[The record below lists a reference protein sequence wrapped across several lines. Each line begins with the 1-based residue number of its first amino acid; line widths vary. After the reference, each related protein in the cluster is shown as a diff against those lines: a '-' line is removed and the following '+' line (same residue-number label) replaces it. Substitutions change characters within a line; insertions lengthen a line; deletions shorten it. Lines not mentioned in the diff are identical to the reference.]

1 MMSQICQLQYQ
12 QSKYYLS
19 EVCYLKVNNIIRFHY
34 NIIYYLKNKKV
45 FVLSINFMG
54 KNQSKKIEEREQSFC
69 GLLDLNVKQMNQD
82 MEVLTTL
89 NEFFTKSQEYIYL
102 QNLSNFT
109 KQMAFACYSYKK
121 MKVVAILFKQ
131 FFQESQVDN
140 EKSKIQNEQI
150 CNSMDE
156 KAQFLASFNSK
167 ESPFSV
173 GYDLFEVDLDVIL
186 KQYKMEDLYI
196 QDSSSIKNMFI
207 DINERKKYQGN
218 CFDLKSFSKKVDLFQ
233 LSMNNGNN
241 QSGIIVLSNLN
252 QFLLQQQNIISFTF
266 KQQGSNFA
274 SSSIKQLLNII
285 TNNNYLKCLDLEL
298 KYSQI
303 DSSTLVQLCG
313 AIQKCKHLL
322 VLKLDLA
329 LNNLCKSG
337 LSKSFKY
344 FGMYTELQILSLSF
358 RSNRIL
364 SEGMQQLAQNL
375 EKLLYL
381 RSLNINFSECGIN
394 NGIDKIGYYLQNCK
408 QISHLQLSF
417 RYNNLRS
424 EDCVTLMKYINN
436 IQSIV
441 NLSLDYQDCQL
452 NSKDLIDFV
461 MLVKNQKQLT
471 ELDLNLRQNN
481 IGCETAQIII
491 NELSQQKYLKSLSL
505 DIQQNRIQNTTLEKI
520 RRMIKF
526 SSLIKMSFGI
536 KQKDCHS
543 NVLNKFYSAIRKNIR
558 LVNFHVIN

>member
-1 MMSQICQLQYQ
+1 MDTKNYEVEKCDSLGLNGAIVLGTALSSCKNIQNLTLKILENQQFTAEGLSSLFHAFHGLTNLQTFKLSMGCNGVSNIGISRLASVLKNWSKLKILTLIFEICEIELMIDIVLRLNLKYIM

-207 DINERKKYQGN
+207 EIQFCLKFYQTTPQYN
-218 CFDLKSFSKKVDLFQ
+218 NQQQ
-233 LSMNNGNN
+233 LSE
-241 QSGIIVLSNLN
+241 VLRLRTKVNKFN
-252 QFLLQQQNIISFTF
+252 Y
-266 KQQGSNFA
+266 FA
-274 SSSIKQLLNII
+274 SVS
-285 TNNNYLKCLDLEL
+285 
-298 KYSQI
+298 
-303 DSSTLVQLCG
+303 
-313 AIQKCKHLL
+313 
-322 VLKLDLA
+322 
-329 LNNLCKSG
+329 
-337 LSKSFKY
+337 
-344 FGMYTELQILSLSF
+344 
-358 RSNRIL
+358 
-364 SEGMQQLAQNL
+364 
-375 EKLLYL
+375 
-381 RSLNINFSECGIN
+381 
-394 NGIDKIGYYLQNCK
+394 
-408 QISHLQLSF
+408 
-417 RYNNLRS
+417 
-424 EDCVTLMKYINN
+424 
-436 IQSIV
+436 
-441 NLSLDYQDCQL
+441 
-452 NSKDLIDFV
+452 
-461 MLVKNQKQLT
+461 
-471 ELDLNLRQNN
+471 
-481 IGCETAQIII
+481 
-491 NELSQQKYLKSLSL
+491 
-505 DIQQNRIQNTTLEKI
+505 
-520 RRMIKF
+520 
-526 SSLIKMSFGI
+526 
-536 KQKDCHS
+536 
-543 NVLNKFYSAIRKNIR
+543 
-558 LVNFHVIN
+558 